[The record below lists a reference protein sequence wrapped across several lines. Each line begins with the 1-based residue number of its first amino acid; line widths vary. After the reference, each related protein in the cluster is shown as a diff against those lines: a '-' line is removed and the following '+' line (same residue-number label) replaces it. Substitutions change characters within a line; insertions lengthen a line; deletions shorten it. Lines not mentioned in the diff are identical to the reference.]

1 MATADRETT
10 DREPEVPRSSASPAL
25 PDARLNP
32 LLNPLLAKQLGRWAH
47 IYYTASVDKREAA
60 IEKLVCE
67 LEAEEASLAGTGS
80 STGPREAAPQGP
92 GAPRMVGPVVVTG
105 QPMET
110 APQGA
115 PLFEVA
121 RIVNSPSEA
130 PFAEQSKPERAMS
143 EQPRFEHPSVER
155 QVTGRRSSEPER
167 VPSIGSRPEVE
178 GPVEPVPET
187 VPESWQELLRRTGS
201 APAEGRWQPPYVREA
216 ELTPGPRPDEG
227 SYLSRDAAPYSHS
240 FDDLLA
246 KSEQIQ
252 MLQPPAQTWR
262 RPLIVLVVLAVLG
275 GSLWMLQGGRL
286 RPAVEPARKGQTPAL
301 QPPTAQPSGVQP
313 SGVQPSTVQPSTVKP
328 STVQAA
334 VPSPPSSSVAVPPA
348 APVPSP
354 QSSKVSPPTATAKQT
369 PQAPNVGNPNNNAS
383 AARGPSSQTPPSA
396 DEALPSDPDLVEGM
410 RELVGPQRNSIEA
423 ARHLWQSVKN
433 QNSSALILLAGLY
446 AKGDGVSKDCDQAKI
461 LLDAATRQAK
471 SHTQFLRVEMARAD
485 LRTSGCE

>member
-1 MATADRETT
+1 LWKNTRLERTALATADRETT

-25 PDARLNP
+25 PNARLNP

-47 IYYTASVDKREAA
+47 IYYTASIDKREAA

-80 STGPREAAPQGP
+80 STSPREAAPQGP
-92 GAPRMVGPVVVTG
+92 GAPRIVVPAPATG
-105 QPMET
+105 QPVET

-115 PLFEVA
+115 PRFEVA
-121 RIVNSPSEA
+121 RIVNSPGET
-130 PFAEQSKPERAMS
+130 PFAEPSKPERAMS
-143 EQPRFEHPSVER
+143 EQPRFEHPAVER
-155 QVTGRRSSEPER
+155 QVTGRWSSEPER
-167 VPSIGSRPEVE
+167 APSIGSRPEIE
-178 GPVEPVPET
+178 GAVEPVPET

-201 APAEGRWQPPYVREA
+201 GPAEDRWQPPYVREA
-216 ELTPGPRPDEG
+216 ELTPEPRPDEG
-227 SYLSRDAAPYSHS
+227 SYISRDAVPYSHS

-275 GSLWMLQGGRL
+275 GSLWMLQSRRL
-286 RPAVEPARKGQTPAL
+286 RPAVEPARKAQTPAV

-313 SGVQPSTVQPSTVKP
+313 
-328 STVQAA
+328 A
-334 VPSPPSSSVAVPPA
+334 VSSPPSSSVAAPPA

-354 QSSKVSPPTATAKQT
+354 QTSKASPPTATATQT
-369 PQAPNVGNPNNNAS
+369 PQAPNVGSPNDNAS
-383 AARGPSSQTPPSA
+383 ARRGPSSQTPPSEDA
-396 DEALPSDPDLVEGM
+396 ALPSDPDLVEGM
-410 RELVGPQRNSIEA
+410 RELQGPQRNSVEA

-433 QNSSALILLAGLY
+433 QNSSALIVLAGLY

-471 SHTQFLRVEMARAD
+471 SHTQFLRVEMTRAD